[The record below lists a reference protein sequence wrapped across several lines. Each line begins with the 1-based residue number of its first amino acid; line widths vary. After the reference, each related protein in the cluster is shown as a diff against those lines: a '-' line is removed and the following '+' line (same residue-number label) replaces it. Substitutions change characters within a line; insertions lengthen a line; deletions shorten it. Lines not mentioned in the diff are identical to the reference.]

1 MLFEGL
7 ASFYITKNLSKQ
19 LTLFLNMCIYVAI
32 GNEPFLSAQ
41 NASYL
46 NNTFLALQNINK
58 ILVKAGLADQI
69 KVTVPLNVDIERQ
82 GNRRILHK

>member
-1 MLFEGL
+1 M
-7 ASFYITKNLSKQ
+7 Y
-19 LTLFLNMCIYVAI
+19 IYVAI
-32 GNEPFLSAQ
+32 GNEPFLSAY

-58 ILVKAGLADQI
+58 VLIKEGLAYQI
-69 KVTVPLNVDIERQ
+69 KVTVPLNADIERQ